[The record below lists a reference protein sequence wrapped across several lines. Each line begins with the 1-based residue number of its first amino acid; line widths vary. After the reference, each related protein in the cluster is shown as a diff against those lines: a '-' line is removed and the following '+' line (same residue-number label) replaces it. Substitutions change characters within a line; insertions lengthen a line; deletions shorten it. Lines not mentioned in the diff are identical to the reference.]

1 MKKQRIAFLDFA
13 RAAAILMVVVC
24 HVVEMIY
31 PFSLEGMQSVSLRS
45 RVFAVSVLTVGRL
58 GVPLFLMIS
67 GYLLLGKRYDE
78 EGCKR
83 FWKRNWLHLF
93 LLTIVWILLYQGF
106 YALRGGNPYIP
117 EPEPADQV
125 IRQLFMAQRVS
136 MAHMWYLP
144 MILGVYLLIP
154 YVSNA
159 LNSLNRRQ
167 LLFPVLI
174 FSVAFFVPPVV
185 NVFLGANGE
194 DLLSVLF
201 YVGFSGGAYGM
212 YLIMGDLVREGAFRK
227 IPSALLALL
236 MVTFL
241 ALGVWLQMYSIR
253 HEYYYS
259 IWYDC
264 LFCYVPSVCLFELF
278 TRMRRIP
285 MRRLAERV
293 AYDSF
298 AIFLL
303 HNMVIMILMPQ
314 FERLAYMRS
323 IKMAILWLAAIVI
336 SMLAA
341 FVINQI
347 PVVGKWLL
355 YSK

>member
-1 MKKQRIAFLDFA
+1 MRPHSQLFA
-13 RAAAILMVVVC
+13 ITT
-24 HVVEMIY
+24 
-31 PFSLEGMQSVSLRS
+31 
-45 RVFAVSVLTVGRL
+45 LTIGRL

-67 GYLLLGKRYDE
+67 GYLLLGRRYDE
-78 EGCKR
+78 EGCRR

-93 LLTIVWILLYQGF
+93 FLTIVWILLYQVF
-106 YALRGGNPYIP
+106 FALRGSNSYIP
-117 EPEPADQV
+117 EPESTDLV
-125 IRQLFMAQRVS
+125 IRQLFMAQPLS

-154 YVSNA
+154 FVSNA
-159 LNSLNRRQ
+159 LLSMDRKQ

-174 FSVAFFVPPVV
+174 FSVVFFVPSVV
-185 NVFLGANGE
+185 NDFLGGNGE
-194 DLLSVLF
+194 DLLNVVF
-201 YVGFSGGAYGM
+201 YEGFSGGAYGL
-212 YLIMGDLVREGAFRK
+212 YLVMGYLVREGTFRK
-227 IPSALLALL
+227 VPSLLLAVAMLA
-236 MVTFL
+236 FL
-241 ALGVWLQMYSIR
+241 ASGVWLQMYSIR
-253 HEYYYS
+253 HEFYYS
-259 IWYDC
+259 MWYAN

-341 FVINQI
+341 FVINRI